1 MIMNSRP
8 LEDRMVDEPE
18 YLIEGLSRAELLDL
32 TKNLPKGAIDQN
44 ETKKSNDKLGALDPL
59 SAWLLAMGIG
69 AFAAWLLKNRKSQ
82 RVVIK
87 RKWPDGTV
95 EDITLDISE
104 STTTEEIAKV
114 LSTLPSN
121 PG

>member
-1 MIMNSRP
+1 MA
-8 LEDRMVDEPE
+8 DQPE

-32 TKNLPKGAIDQN
+32 TRNMPKGAIDQN

-59 SAWLLAMGIG
+59 SVWLLAMGIG

-82 RVVIK
+82 RVEIK

-95 EDITLDISE
+95 EDIALEITE
-104 STTTEEIAKV
+104 STTTEEIANI
-114 LSTLPSN
+114 LSALPSS